1 MTGMVRDA
9 KGELNHGS
17 DPTAGPQLPLE
28 TIGFGT
34 ALQQGRQLS
43 EWLGSQSPRGAGWG
57 AVAEGVGSPFTGTL
71 HPLTDGPFA
80 DTQRRGDLALR
91 PAFLFELPGLV
102 TSGFL
107 PVMR

>member
-17 DPTAGPQLPLE
+17 DPTAGPQLPPE

-43 EWLGSQSPRGAGWG
+43 ELLGSQSPRGAGWG

-91 PAFLFELPGLV
+91 PALLFELPGLV